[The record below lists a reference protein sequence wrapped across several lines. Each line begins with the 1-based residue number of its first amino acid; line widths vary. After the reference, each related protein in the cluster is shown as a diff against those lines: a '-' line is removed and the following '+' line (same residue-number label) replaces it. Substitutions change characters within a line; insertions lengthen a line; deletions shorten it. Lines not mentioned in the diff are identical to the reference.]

1 MFGTRSAG
9 TTYDDHDSP
18 PKRQPPRAAAQPSA
32 ARGPGRDRGCDVH
45 VDRRL
50 HYAEQVLRPSDS
62 SLIACC
68 TNAPIVNIAWDVRSS
83 TPMRV
88 SSANQMDAAVTSATR
103 TLPGHG
109 NERDND
115 TAE

>member
-50 HYAEQVLRPSDS
+50 HYAEQVLKAQRQFADS
-62 SLIACC
+62 VLHQRAH
-68 TNAPIVNIAWDVRSS
+68 R
-83 TPMRV
+83 
-88 SSANQMDAAVTSATR
+88 
-103 TLPGHG
+103 
-109 NERDND
+109 
-115 TAE
+115 